1 MTELRV
7 YTSFQL
13 VFWGSAKKNSLWAL
27 NFSLFFHNGF
37 RLFSLLILG
46 FKRPGLLAEWALWS
60 WLRSPPPGDE
70 PWLCNLL
77 GKSLTSWCVC
87 FFRYQTGRMQPYG
100 NRVEIKK
107 EYHEEDRIL
116 AHCLALSRRSKQS
129 LPYEQWQEGCFEDCE
144 AVLGSTS
151 NRILTSTL

>member
-60 WLRSPPPGDE
+60 WLRSPQPGDE

-77 GKSLTSWCVC
+77 GKSLTSWCLC
-87 FFRYQTGRMQPYG
+87 FFRYQTGRMQPYV

-107 EYHEEDRIL
+107 QYHEEDRIL
-116 AHCLALSRRSKQS
+116 AHCLALSRRSKQN